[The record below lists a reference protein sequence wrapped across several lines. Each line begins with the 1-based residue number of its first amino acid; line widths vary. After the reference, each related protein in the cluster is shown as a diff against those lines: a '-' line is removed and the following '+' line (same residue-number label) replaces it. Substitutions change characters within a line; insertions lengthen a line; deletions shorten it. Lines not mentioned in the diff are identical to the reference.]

1 MTHEDLNTNKS
12 KVIFFSRLISVLIF
26 IYILLFEFILLPN
39 QFLPKPSILIDS
51 FISLFGDYN
60 FGYALLHTTSI
71 IYAVIFLLYWMYRL
85 LNSITIKF
93 SGLIPFKLNYTA
105 YAVIFAPLFLSFW
118 LDFPLWGE
126 VLYVFIVV
134 DFQFFK
140 TVHNSLREIKP
151 EYILASK
158 SLEISQKDIET
169 KIIWNLVK
177 PEIFKSYKQINITTW
192 MSVILFEYFTALDGT
207 GSVLTSLILYH
218 DFSGIIAF
226 ILIVTVVILVANYV
240 IGYLHKKFA
249 DWEQ

>member
-1 MTHEDLNTNKS
+1 MTQEDLNNK
-12 KVIFFSRLISVLIF
+12 KLKIIFFSRLISVLIF

-39 QFLPKPSILIDS
+39 QILPKPSILVES
-51 FISLFGDYN
+51 FISLFSDYN

-71 IYAVIFLLYWMYRL
+71 IYAIIFLLYWMYRL
-85 LNSITIKF
+85 LNPITIKF
-93 SGLIPFKLNYTA
+93 SSLIPFKLNYTA
-105 YAVIFAPLFLSFW
+105 YAVIFAPLFFSFW
-118 LDFPLWGE
+118 FDLPLWGE
-126 VLYVFIVV
+126 VFYIFLVV

-140 TVHNSLREIKP
+140 TIHNSLREIKP

-158 SLEISQKDIET
+158 SLELSQKDIET

-192 MSVILFEYFTALDGT
+192 MSVILFEYFTSLDGT
-207 GSVLTSLILYH
+207 GSVLTSLVLYH

-226 ILIVTVVILVANYV
+226 MIIITVVILVANFV

>member
-12 KVIFFSRLISVLIF
+12 RVIFFSRLISVLIF

-39 QFLPKPSILIDS
+39 QFLPKPTILIES
-51 FISLFGDYN
+51 FLSLFSDYN
-60 FGYALLHTTSI
+60 FRYALLHTTSI
-71 IYAVIFLLYWMYRL
+71 IYAVIFLLYWMYRF
-85 LNSITIKF
+85 LNSVTIKF
-93 SGLIPFKLNYTA
+93 SSLIPFKLNYTS
-105 YAVIFAPLFLSFW
+105 YAVIFAPLFFSFW
-118 LDFPLWGE
+118 LDIPLWGE

-140 TVHNSLREIKP
+140 TIHNSLRDIKP
-151 EYILASK
+151 EYIIASK
-158 SLEISQKDIET
+158 SLEISQKDAET
-169 KIIWNLVK
+169 TIIWNLLK

-207 GSVLTSLILYH
+207 GSVLTSLVLYH

-226 ILIVTVVILVANYV
+226 MIVITLLIFVANLV